1 MARESTSTTVSPSEE
16 QSTINLFQIFGWELV
31 SSQEVYNKDSHL
43 ESRDDGLYN
52 VTSTTHY
59 VKLVFTR
66 ETTMPNYAKLVA
78 LENEFY
84 NIKMP
89 TYYEPTG
96 SNLLKYG
103 GGALFGF
110 GFLFLAMGKGGT
122 GALPL
127 IAGIALLVIRGV
139 IKFKAESDHDTLTR
153 SAKQKRAEVL
163 ERAEQVWQEN

>member
-96 SNLLKYG
+96 SNLLKYERKNAG
-103 GGALFGF
+103 YTQQKMATMLGITQPSYIRYENGTSEPSLET
-110 GFLFLAMGKGGT
+110 LAM
-122 GALPL
+122 
-127 IAGIALLVIRGV
+127 IADIFDVSVDYLLG
-139 IKFKAESDHDTLTR
+139 
-153 SAKQKRAEVL
+153 RAEI
-163 ERAEQVWQEN
+163 